1 MRIASKKAVFI
12 SVLAVLSLPFVHSRA
27 VAADAT
33 RITITYVKYP
43 LNAPLIVAK
52 HLGLYEQEFQADGIG
67 VDWAD
72 IVTGPGQAAALAS
85 GAVQIASVISSDAV
99 LASRSRGEPVRAV
112 AVFARAPRTFCIMAK
127 SPAIRTVKD
136 LKGRTVAG
144 PKGTLMHLML
154 LSALDKADL
163 KPADATFVDMPA
175 SSAVTA
181 LLSGGVDA
189 ALAAGPGKM
198 KAMAE
203 GARELAC
210 GEGLTKGIILTAVN
224 EDFLK
229 ANPGL
234 VRRYLEVHG
243 RALAYMRNEP
253 AKARGMIAAATG
265 LTPGEVDRLLP
276 EYDFSPEATGSD
288 KDDLRAVRDFLM
300 GLGLISNP
308 VDPAALFWP

>member
-1 MRIASKKAVFI
+1 MRIASEKAVFI
-12 SVLAVLSLPFVHSRA
+12 SIIAVLALFFVNSRA
-27 VAADAT
+27 IAADIA

-52 HLGLYEQEFQADGIG
+52 HLGLYEQEFQAGGIG

-127 SPAIRTVKD
+127 SPSVASARD

-154 LSALDKADL
+154 LAALERAGL
-163 KPADATFVDMPA
+163 KPGDATFVDMPA

-203 GARELAC
+203 GAREVAC

-229 ANPGL
+229 ANPDL
-234 VRRYLEVHG
+234 VRRYLEVHAK
-243 RALAYMRNEP
+243 ALAFLRNEP

-265 LTPGEVDRLLP
+265 LTPEEVDRLLP
-276 EYDFSPEATGSD
+276 EYDFSPEATDSD
-288 KDDLRAVRDFLM
+288 KADLKAVRDFLM
-300 GLGLISNP
+300 DLGLISSP

>member
-12 SVLAVLSLPFVHSRA
+12 SVLAVIALLAFNSRA
-27 VAADAT
+27 FAADTA
-33 RITITYVKYP
+33 RIAITYVKYP

-99 LASRSRGEPVRAV
+99 LASRSKGEPVRAV

-127 SPAIRTVKD
+127 SPSVKSAGD

-154 LSALDKADL
+154 LAALEKAGL
-163 KPADATFVDMPA
+163 KPGDATFVDMPA

-203 GARELAC
+203 GAREVAC
-210 GEGLTKGIILTAVN
+210 GDGLTKGIILTAVN

-243 RALAYMRNEP
+243 KALAFLRDEP
-253 AKARGMIAAATG
+253 ARARGIIASATG
-265 LTPGEVDRLLP
+265 LTPEEVDRLLP
-276 EYDFSPEATGSD
+276 EYDFSPEVTDSD
-288 KDDLRAVRDFLM
+288 KDDLKAVRDFLM
-300 GLGLISNP
+300 GLGLISSP
-308 VDPAALFWP
+308 VDPSTLFWP